1 MVCVKNPMNQEIDRI
16 LAILQADFQTCYEL
30 TETFSNL
37 PNVPGIYAI
46 RHHAEILYIGRAA
59 EMRRRFQKGHKAIG
73 LAFIKDLRAS
83 EVRIAVAPVAAE
95 FVRSLI
101 QIEAR
106 LIQQIHPPYNVQY
119 PSIED

>member
-1 MVCVKNPMNQEIDRI
+1 MDKEINRI
-16 LAILQADFQTCYEL
+16 LAILQDDFQTCYEL

-46 RHHAEILYIGRAA
+46 RYQAEILYIGRAA
-59 EMRRRFQKGHKAIG
+59 KIRRRFQSGHKALG

-83 EVRIAVAPVAAE
+83 EVRIAAAPVAAK
-95 FVRSLI
+95 FVRSLAP
-101 QIEAR
+101 IEAR
-106 LIQQIHPPYNVQY
+106 LIQRIHPPYNVQY